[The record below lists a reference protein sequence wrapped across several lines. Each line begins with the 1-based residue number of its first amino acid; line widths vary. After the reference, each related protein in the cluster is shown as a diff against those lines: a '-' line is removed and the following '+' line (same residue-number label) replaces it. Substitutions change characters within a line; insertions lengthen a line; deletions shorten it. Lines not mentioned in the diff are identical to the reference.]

1 LKGVGYRYTL
11 GWIPG
16 MNGLGKNK
24 IQNRIARS
32 DDI

>member
-1 LKGVGYRYTL
+1 
-11 GWIPG
+11 

>member
-1 LKGVGYRYTL
+1 MSGVGYRLTL

-16 MNGLGKNK
+16 MNDLGKNK
-24 IQNRIARS
+24 YQERNARS